1 MKQMI
6 KKFEGS
12 IIQKKSDKI
21 IDEEAIFWNP

>member
-21 IDEEAIFWNP
+21 IDEEAIF

>member
-6 KKFEGS
+6 KQFEGS

-21 IDEEAIFWNP
+21 IDEEAFF